1 MPPVTQ
7 LISRGLDVGAVL
19 EELAGDWELRSQ
31 QALQVRFA
39 CRCSRAKVEAV
50 LLGLGADELL
60 RLTRERDGTE
70 AICEYCKTRY
80 FFTMPEVEELLAR
93 L

>member
-7 LISRGLDVGAVL
+7 LIASGAGAWAL
-19 EELAGDWELRSQ
+19 LRELAGDATLHSQ
-31 QALQVRFA
+31 HEMAVRFT
-39 CRCSRAKVEAV
+39 CRCNRAKVEAV

-70 AICEYCKTRY
+70 ATCEYCKSRY
-80 FFTMPEVEELLAR
+80 FFTTREVEQLVAR
-93 L
+93 